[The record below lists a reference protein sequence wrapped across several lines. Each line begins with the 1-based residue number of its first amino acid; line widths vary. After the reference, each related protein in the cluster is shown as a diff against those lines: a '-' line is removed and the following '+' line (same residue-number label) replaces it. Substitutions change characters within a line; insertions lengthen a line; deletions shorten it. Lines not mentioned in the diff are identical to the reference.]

1 MRKTILFILLV
12 TLLTSCASQRI
23 RIVGPSVFVL
33 EAGQPYLEPGVSLL
47 KGESAKLT
55 VSSDL
60 NPQKP
65 GTYRMRYLLVDGK
78 EIVAQTTRKIKVVD
92 TTPPALVLNGKTIT
106 DVCPGQNYTDEGAR
120 AIDLVDGDL
129 TSRIEITS
137 EEGKLTYQVV
147 DHTGNSVSLIR
158 EIHVRDID
166 APVFDAPDEISVLEG
181 NLLPRIVAND
191 RCEGDLSAA
200 VTTDKIIDTSVVGD
214 QNLTYSVQDSKGNT
228 ATFTQLVHVKKSH
241 SASTIFLTFD
251 DGPSY
256 LTDDFLDL
264 LAEFDVKATFFINK
278 KSGYDK
284 VIQQAHREG
293 HSIGMHSYS
302 HIYSRIYA
310 SEEAF
315 FQDLYAE
322 QAWIKNLT
330 GETSRLYRFPG
341 GSSNTISNFNPGIMT
356 LLTQSIRE
364 KGIQY
369 FDWNLSSGDAGKHDA
384 EFITNYVLKQLG
396 SRANYV
402 MLMHDSSGHEST
414 LEALRNILT
423 YAKQE
428 GYSFS
433 ALNVNSHPAH
443 HGVKN

>member
-1 MRKTILFILLV
+1 MRKSILFILMI

-47 KGESAKLT
+47 SGESAKLA

-78 EIVAQTTRKIKVVD
+78 EIVAQTSRKIKVVD
-92 TTPPALVLNGKTIT
+92 TTPPALVLNGKTVT
-106 DVCPGQNYTDEGAR
+106 DVCPGQNYADEGAR

-129 TSRIEITS
+129 TSSIKITS
-137 EEGKLTYQVV
+137 EEGKLTYHVA
-147 DHTGNSVSLIR
+147 DTAGNSVSLIR

-166 APVFDAPDEISVLEG
+166 APVFDASDEISVLEG
-181 NLLPRIVAND
+181 GQLPNIVATD
-191 RCEGDLSAA
+191 RCEGDLSAL

-214 QNLTYSVQDSKGNT
+214 QTLTYSVVDSKGNA
-228 ATFTQLVHVKKSH
+228 ATFTQVIHVKKSH

-278 KSGYDK
+278 KSGYDTI
-284 VIQQAHREG
+284 IQRAYREG

-302 HIYSRIYA
+302 HVYSRIYA
-310 SEEAF
+310 SEDAF

-341 GSSNTISNFNPGIMT
+341 GSSNTVSNFNPGIMT

-396 SRANYV
+396 SRSNYV
-402 MLMHDSSGHEST
+402 MLMHDSGGHEST

>member
-1 MRKTILFILLV
+1 MRKSILFILLIA
-12 TLLTSCASQRI
+12 LLTACASQRI

-47 KGESAKLT
+47 SGESAKLA

-65 GTYRMRYLLVDGK
+65 GIYRMRYLLVDGK
-78 EIVAQTTRKIKVVD
+78 KIVAQTSRKIKVVD
-92 TTPPALVLNGKTIT
+92 TTPPSLVLNGNIIT
-106 DVCPGQNYTDEGAR
+106 NVCPGQSYADEGAR

-129 TSRIEITS
+129 TSSIEITS
-137 EEGKLTYQVV
+137 EEGKLIYQVA
-147 DHTGNSVSLIR
+147 DLAGNSVSLVR

-181 NLLPRIVAND
+181 SLLPGIVATD
-191 RCEGDLSAA
+191 RCEGDLSAV

-214 QNLTYSVQDSKGNT
+214 QTLTYSVQDSKGNA
-228 ATFTQLVHVKKSH
+228 ATFTQLIHVKKSH

-264 LAEFDVKATFFINK
+264 LTEFDVKATFFINK

-284 VIQQAHREG
+284 VIQRAYREG

-302 HIYSRIYA
+302 HVYSRIYA

-322 QAWIKNLT
+322 QAWIKSLT

-341 GSSNTISNFNPGIMT
+341 GSSNTISDFNPGIMT
-356 LLTQSIRE
+356 LLTRSIRE

-402 MLMHDSSGHEST
+402 VLMHDSSGHEST

-428 GYSFS
+428 GYSFG

>member
-1 MRKTILFILLV
+1 MRKSILLILLA
-12 TLLTSCASQRI
+12 TLLTACSSQRI

-47 KGESAKLT
+47 SGESAKLA

-60 NPQKP
+60 NPKQP
-65 GTYRMRYLLVDGK
+65 GIYRMRYLLVDGK
-78 EIVAQTTRKIKVVD
+78 KIVAQTTRKIKVVD
-92 TTPPALVLNGKTIT
+92 TTPPSLIINGKTIT
-106 DVCPGQNYTDEGAR
+106 NVCPGQNYTDEGAR

-129 TSRIEITS
+129 TSSIEITS
-137 EEGKLTYQVV
+137 EDGKITYHVA
-147 DHTGNSVSLIR
+147 DTAGNSVSLIR

-166 APVFDAPDEISVLEG
+166 APVFDAPDEVSVLEG
-181 NLLPRIVAND
+181 SLLPRVVATD
-191 RCEGDLSAA
+191 RCEGDLSAV

-214 QNLTYSVQDSKGNT
+214 QTLTYSVQDSKGNAT
-228 ATFTQLVHVKKSH
+228 TFTQLIHVKKSH
-241 SASTIFLTFD
+241 RSSTIFLTFD

-284 VIQQAHREG
+284 VIQRAYREG

-302 HIYSRIYA
+302 HVYSRIYA

-322 QAWIKNLT
+322 QAWIKSLT

-341 GSSNTISNFNPGIMT
+341 GSSNTVSTFNPGIMT
-356 LLTQSIRE
+356 LLTRSIRE

-384 EFITNYVLKQLG
+384 EYITNYVLKQLG

-402 MLMHDSSGHEST
+402 VLMHDSGGHEST

-428 GYSFS
+428 GYSFR

>member
-1 MRKTILFILLV
+1 MRKKLLLIVILSLF
-12 TLLTSCASQRI
+12 TACAASRI

-33 EAGQPYLEPGVSLL
+33 EAGQPYLEPGVTLL
-47 KGESAKLT
+47 PGETAKLA

-78 EIVAQTTRKIKVVD
+78 EVVAQTTRKIKVVD
-92 TTPPALVLNGKTIT
+92 TTPPALVLNGKPVT
-106 DVCPGQNYTDEGAR
+106 DVCPGQTYQEQGAT
-120 AIDLVDGDL
+120 ATDLVDGDL
-129 TSRIEITS
+129 TSTIEITS
-137 EEGKLTYQVV
+137 DDVKITYHVA
-147 DHTGNSVSLIR
+147 DLAGNSASLIR

-166 APVFDAPDEISVLEG
+166 APVFDAPGEVSVLEG
-181 NLLPRIVAND
+181 GQLPNIVATD
-191 RCEGDLSAA
+191 RCEGDLSAL

-214 QNLTYSVQDSKGNT
+214 QILTYSIVDSKGNA
-228 ATFTQLVHVKKSH
+228 ATFTQLIHVKKSH

-284 VIQQAHREG
+284 VIQRAHREG

-302 HIYSRIYA
+302 HVYSRIYA

-330 GETSRLYRFPG
+330 GETTRLYRFPG
-341 GSSNTISNFNPGIMT
+341 GSSNTVSSFNPGIMT
-356 LLTQSIRE
+356 LLTRLIRE

-384 EFITNYVLKQLG
+384 AFITNYVLKQLG
-396 SRANYV
+396 SRSNYV
-402 MLMHDSSGHEST
+402 VLMHDSGGHEST
-414 LEALRNILT
+414 LEALRDILT

-443 HGVKN
+443 HVVKN